1 VTQTYIKHKENGNN
15 NTLWGKGAGREYPWL
30 GKEEADRE
38 SAPASVWAGE
48 TIFSGKGG
56 DAR

>member
-1 VTQTYIKHKENGNN
+1 MLAETLGWLSKEAQTA
-15 NTLWGKGAGREYPWL
+15 LFDPWL
-30 GKEEADRE
+30 GKEEADRD

>member
-1 VTQTYIKHKENGNN
+1 MLGKCAGKEY
-15 NTLWGKGAGREYPWL
+15 LWL
-30 GKEEADRE
+30 GKEEADRD
-38 SAPASVWAGE
+38 SAPASLWAGE